1 MEFINNVAFDEGR
14 LTLNTE
20 ASRAFINETDLQ
32 LTQKEFLILCF
43 FLKHKNRYMTA
54 EYIYGQIW
62 GHPMIGSDNAIK
74 VMLSRLRMKLA
85 GSGYTVASKRGFGYR
100 IEPEE

>member
-1 MEFINNVAFDEGR
+1 MEFTNIIVFDEGR

-20 ASRAFINETDLQ
+20 ASRAFIGETDLQ
-32 LTQKEFLILCF
+32 LTQKEFLILS
-43 FLKHKNRYMTA
+43 FLLKRNNLYMTA

-62 GHPMIGSDNAIK
+62 GRPMIGSDNAIK

-85 GSGYTVASKRGFGYR
+85 GTGYTVASKRGLGYR